1 LPNINKY
8 KYLKALNYTYK
19 LHYNQFRK
27 KTNIPYF
34 FHLSAVSNLIIENG
48 GTTIEAIAGLLHDA
62 VEDQGGQKTLK
73 EISKKFGKKVEK
85 IVLECTD
92 TDVDPKPPW
101 DQRKLDYLKEMKSA
115 SQSALLVSLCD
126 KLHNLTSIIE
136 DYQRIKNKL
145 WKRFNAPPKKLFWY
159 YEQLYFNYKKY
170 LKKHQILK
178 KKYFIALKDMRT
190 ITLPLA

>member
-1 LPNINKY
+1 MSNI
-8 KYLKALNYTYK
+8 
-19 LHYNQFRK
+19 
-27 KTNIPYF
+27 
-34 FHLSAVSNLIIENG
+34 IIENG
-48 GTTIEAIAGLLHDA
+48 GTTTEAIAGLLHDA
-62 VEDQGGQKTLK
+62 AEDQGGQKTLK

-101 DQRKLDYLKEMKSA
+101 YQRKLDYLKEMKFA

-136 DYQRIKNKL
+136 EYQRIKNKL

-159 YEQLYFNYKKY
+159 YQQLYFNYKKY
-170 LKKHQILK
+170 LKKHQFLK
-178 KKYFIALKDMRT
+178 KKYLIVLKDMRT
-190 ITLPLA
+190 ITLPLN

>member
-1 LPNINKY
+1 MPNINKY

-62 VEDQGGQKTLK
+62 AEDQGGQKTLK

-92 TDVDPKPPW
+92 TDADPKPPW
-101 DQRKLDYLKEMKSA
+101 YQRKLHYLKEMKSV

-126 KLHNLTSIIE
+126 KLHNLSSIIE
-136 DYQRIKNKL
+136 EYKRIKNKL

-159 YEQLYFNYKKY
+159 YQQLYLNYKKY
-170 LKKHQILK
+170 LKKHQFLK
-178 KKYFIALKDMRT
+178 QKYLVALKDLRT
-190 ITLPLA
+190 ITLRS

>member
-1 LPNINKY
+1 MNIDKKKY
-8 KYLKALNYTYK
+8 FKALNYTYK

-27 KTNIPYF
+27 KTNTPYF

-48 GTTIEAIAGLLHDA
+48 GTTTEAIAGLLHDA

-73 EISKKFGKKVEK
+73 EISRKFGKQVAK

-101 DQRKLDYLKEMKSA
+101 YQRKLDYLKDMKSA

-126 KLHNLTSIIE
+126 KLHNLTSIVE
-136 DYQRIKNKL
+136 EYKRIKKKL
-145 WKRFNAPPKKLFWY
+145 WKRFNASPNKLFWY
-159 YEQLYFNYKKY
+159 YQQLYFNYKKY
-170 LKKHQILK
+170 LKKHLILK
-178 KKYFIALKDMRT
+178 EKYYLVLKEMKKIL
-190 ITLPLA
+190 